1 MTPAASPLSLGEG
14 VGVRVGRALSLAA
27 LSLTLANVATAQPAM
42 PARPEQPPRDDNAT
56 GHLIRDIAMKAL
68 APTGTLRAAINFGN
82 PVLAQRGPNGE
93 PQGVSV
99 ALATAL
105 AHRIGVPL
113 AIVPFAQAGQVTD
126 ALPQDTYDICF
137 LARDPVRG
145 QGLAF
150 TDPYVLIEG
159 AYAVAD
165 AAPYTTVDSV
175 DADGTAIA
183 VTKGSAYDLFLT
195 RSLQHATLVRYPGNA
210 ESGTAFL
217 SGAQPVLASVKQ
229 PLAALVAANP
239 GHRLIPGRFMSIE
252 QAMAVPKG
260 RDPAALA
267 ALQTFVADAKT
278 SGLVRDALT
287 RSGQP
292 DAEVAP

>member
-1 MTPAASPLSLGEG
+1 MKHAAGKSLLPLAGEG
-14 VGVRVGRALSLAA
+14 WVRVGAKALILAA
-27 LSLTLANVATAQPAM
+27 LAAVPTQVQAQPTQDPPPM
-42 PARPEQPPRDDNAT
+42 PAVQAPLA
-56 GHLIRDIAMKAL
+56 LAL

-82 PVLAQRGPNGE
+82 PVLAQRTPAGE
-93 PQGVSV
+93 PAGISV
-99 ALATAL
+99 ALATEL
-105 AHRIGVPL
+105 ARRLGIPL

-126 ALPQDTYDICF
+126 ALPQGTYDICF

-159 AYAVAD
+159 AYAVPD
-165 AAPYTTVDSV
+165 AAPYTTIDSV

-210 ESGTAFL
+210 ESAAAFL
-217 SGAQPVLASVKQ
+217 AGAQPVLASVKQ

-239 GHRLIPGRFMSIE
+239 GHRLVPGRFMSIE
-252 QAMAVPKG
+252 QAMATPRD

-267 ALQTFVADAKT
+267 ALQAFVADAKT